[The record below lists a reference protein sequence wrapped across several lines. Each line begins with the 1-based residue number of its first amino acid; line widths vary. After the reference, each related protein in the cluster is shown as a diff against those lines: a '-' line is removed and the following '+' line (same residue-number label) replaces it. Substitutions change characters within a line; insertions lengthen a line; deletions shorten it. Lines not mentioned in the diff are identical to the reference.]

1 MKVYVWDKVDWVD
14 PSDQFYEIQCWAQD
28 NCKSFVYMNVIDVS
42 DVSSSDYVGEFEFT
56 DERDATMFTLRW
68 AN

>member
-14 PSDQFYEIQCWAQD
+14 PSDNFHEIQCWAQD
-28 NCKSFVYMNVIDVS
+28 NCKSFVYMNVVDVS